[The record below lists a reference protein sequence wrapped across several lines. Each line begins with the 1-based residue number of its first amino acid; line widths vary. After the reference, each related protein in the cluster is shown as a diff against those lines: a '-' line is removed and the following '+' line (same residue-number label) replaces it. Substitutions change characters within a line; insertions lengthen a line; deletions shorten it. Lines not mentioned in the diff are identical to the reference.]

1 MHLRRRNKDDGNGG
15 KTAARGGLEL
25 AAKPSMVA
33 YASKSVVEVLS
44 RLVPEPVS
52 GAAFTDRVNQLLTF
66 VMVNY
71 STQLSASCGLRSF
84 VRTDVRAIHELP
96 PPLFKTD
103 HACIKAVS
111 YIYICI
117 ALAHTHTD
125 RDRGTG
131 LCSCSMAPLP
141 ASLLVAVC
149 CGFINPVATVTFT
162 IFCLYG
168 L

>member
-1 MHLRRRNKDDGNGG
+1 VQETLGDRAGRAPGHRH
-15 KTAARGGLEL
+15 T
-25 AAKPSMVA
+25 PPCMVA
-33 YASKSVVEVLS
+33 YASKSVVEVLSRS

-66 VMVNY
+66 VMANY

-111 YIYICI
+111 YICN
-117 ALAHTHTD
+117 ALAHTPI
-125 RDRGTG
+125 GVG
-131 LCSCSMAPLP
+131 EPVFALAPWHRP
-141 ASLLVAVC
+141 C
-149 CGFINPVATVTFT
+149 
-162 IFCLYG
+162 
-168 L
+168 

>member
-1 MHLRRRNKDDGNGG
+1 
-15 KTAARGGLEL
+15 
-25 AAKPSMVA
+25 MVA
-33 YASKSVVEVLS
+33 YASKSVVEVLSRS

-66 VMVNY
+66 VMANY

-117 ALAHTHTD
+117 ALAHTHTPI
-125 RDRGTG
+125 GIG
-131 LCSCSMAPLP
+131 EPVFALAPWHR
-141 ASLLVAVC
+141 SLLACSLQFVVALL
-149 CGFINPVATVTFT
+149 IR
-162 IFCLYG
+162 L
-168 L
+168 